1 MAKIV
6 CEVCGAAYPETSS
19 RCPVCG
25 SVRYSTPEPITDV
38 IVDDMPQR
46 ESTNPTSGRHAR
58 ANVKKRR
65 KHGKKNAQLVQYIA
79 IGCALLLLL
88 ILFLTLLFSSCGGAG
103 AYDPTDGTTEATDPP
118 TEAPTDISCTGIT
131 LSTESISFTQ
141 IGDIFVLS
149 VSCEPEDT
157 TDRVTFISS
166 DTTVVTV
173 DEAGQVVAV
182 GPGSATITAVCG
194 DVSSVCNVICDIPEE
209 TEPPTLPPETLILNR
224 SDFSLFY
231 KGATWQLYDGVIDM
245 SLITFT
251 SDNEAVATIVNGK
264 VTAVGRG
271 TTTVHAEFGDQKV
284 SCIVRCSFKDDTT
297 TEGNGGVEEDNGN
310 SGTTTTT
317 YTLWNTYGKE
327 HDNDASIKVGEKV
340 QLFLKSAEGTK
351 ITLNWTVST
360 EGIVSIDGR
369 TITGVA
375 AGVVKLTAEYEGTKY
390 ECIIRVNAP
399 AN

>member
-46 ESTNPTSGRHAR
+46 ESTNPTSGRYAR

-310 SGTTTTT
+310 TGATT

-351 ITLNWTVST
+351 ITLNWSVST

-375 AGVVKLTAEYEGTKY
+375 AGVVKLTAEHEGTKY